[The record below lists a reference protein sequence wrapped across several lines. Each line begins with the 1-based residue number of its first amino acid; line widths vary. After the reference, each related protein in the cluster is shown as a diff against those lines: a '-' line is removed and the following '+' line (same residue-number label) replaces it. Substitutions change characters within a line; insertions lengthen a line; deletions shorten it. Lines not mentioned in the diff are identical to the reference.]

1 MHLLPLP
8 ARYCILP
15 YFCPS
20 NRKWLGDVFKSAK
33 KKSSSSSSG
42 SKRRLLGR
50 RRLEEASEGM
60 ALSDFDDPLVLGP
73 VALKSGTKTIFEIK
87 RTIII
92 AGIPVQLRSSLGV
105 TYKVELQASLDIMLR
120 KLTVSIIPSVA
131 IVGEVAAGINL
142 LLIIGEFGA
151 RLIIMRTYII
161 PTGQLLAGDSGY
173 QACLFIDIK
182 IEPLVS
188 SVVPGCR
195 LSLGSPS
202 LLPSLH
208 VRTRQLRCLQRIR
221 SSSASTF
228 TMLASALASGP
239 PLTPPKQL

>member
-1 MHLLPLP
+1 MEVPVHMPAFLSL

-33 KKSSSSSSG
+33 KQSSSSSSG

-87 RTIII
+87 RTVII

-188 SVVPGCR
+188 SVVVPGCR
-195 LSLGSPS
+195 LWWSSTGLT
-202 LLPSLH
+202 LPSSLPFMF
-208 VRTRQLRCLQRIR
+208 V
-221 SSSASTF
+221 
-228 TMLASALASGP
+228 P
-239 PLTPPKQL
+239 DN